1 MNDNSIKKNSI
12 NTFGQKYKLN
22 FFFKKNST
30 YTFVQKYLLNFSNK
44 FYLTKRKR
52 LTIMLKE
59 GLHAWTF
66 EDRARVKNV
75 KQVVL
80 NTTPIFKL

>member
-1 MNDNSIKKNSI
+1 
-12 NTFGQKYKLN
+12 LN

-30 YTFVQKYLLNFSNK
+30 YVSVQKYLLSFSNK
-44 FYLTKRKR
+44 FNLTKRKR

-66 EDRARVKNV
+66 EDRACVKIEKNV
-75 KQVVL
+75 VS

>member
-1 MNDNSIKKNSI
+1 
-12 NTFGQKYKLN
+12 LN

-30 YTFVQKYLLNFSNK
+30 YSSIQKYLLSFSNK
-44 FYLTKRKR
+44 FNLTKRKR

-66 EDRARVKNV
+66 EDRARVKNI
-75 KQVVL
+75 KTIAA
-80 NTTPIFKL
+80 NATPIFKL